1 MRIKRKPTERE
12 INLLNYLIDKAHFAI
27 PQDWKDC
34 LLVSPMNDGGMGSL
48 TLFFPFT
55 TDRKRSFGKQI
66 SDCTFT
72 DTDGVEVIVSL
83 YADTNGDLYELDIW
97 KTDFSPMKQIPM
109 NNFEQV
115 ETRPDNSIIQQVKIK
130 KNIYSFLKE
139 YNLINENHFIFLDRT
154 IYLTGNKLYFDNLL
168 DKLTMLLVKEGLEEN
183 GEEVNAIGEAIEDTI
198 DAVTAAIDP

>member
-1 MRIKRKPTERE
+1 MLITMKWPIAAVE
-12 INLLNYLIDKAHFAI
+12 YLITNLWD
-27 PQDWKDC
+27 
-34 LLVSPMNDGGMGSL
+34 N
-48 TLFFPFT
+48 
-55 TDRKRSFGKQI
+55 
-66 SDCTFT
+66 
-72 DTDGVEVIVSL
+72 
-83 YADTNGDLYELDIW
+83 NGDLYELDIW

-139 YNLINENHFIFLDRT
+139 YNLINENHFIFLDRS
-154 IYLTGNKLYFDNLL
+154 IYLTGNKLYFDQLL

>member
-1 MRIKRKPTERE
+1 
-12 INLLNYLIDKAHFAI
+12 
-27 PQDWKDC
+27 
-34 LLVSPMNDGGMGSL
+34 
-48 TLFFPFT
+48 
-55 TDRKRSFGKQI
+55 
-66 SDCTFT
+66 
-72 DTDGVEVIVSL
+72 
-83 YADTNGDLYELDIW
+83 
-97 KTDFSPMKQIPM
+97 MKQIPM

-139 YNLINENHFIFLDRT
+139 YNLINENHFIFLDRS
-154 IYLTGNKLYFDNLL
+154 IYLTGNKLYFDKLL